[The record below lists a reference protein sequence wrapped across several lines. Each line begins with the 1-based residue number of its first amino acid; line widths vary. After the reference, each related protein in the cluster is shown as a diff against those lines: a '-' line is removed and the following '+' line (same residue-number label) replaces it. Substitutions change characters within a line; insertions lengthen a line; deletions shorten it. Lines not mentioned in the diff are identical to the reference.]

1 MSECSHQLKYTVK
14 RRENKEKEQTVFP
27 VKVSGNLHKCLRA
40 LLFLE
45 KKSKVKKENEKQ
57 TYKKRE
63 RERKRNG
70 EARGEPRGV
79 LLLICFVDLLKRIT
93 KRLSS

>member
-14 RRENKEKEQTVFP
+14 RRENKEKEQTVFL
-27 VKVSGNLHKCLRA
+27 VKISGNLHKCLRA

-45 KKSKVKKENEKQ
+45 KKSKVKKENEKK

-63 RERKRNG
+63 RERG
-70 EARGEPRGV
+70 EEKEGSTQPRGV
-79 LLLICFVDLLKRIT
+79 LLLMFRGFIKKDHKTSF
-93 KRLSS
+93 

>member
-1 MSECSHQLKYTVK
+1 MSECSHQLKYTIK
-14 RRENKEKEQTVFP
+14 RRENKEKEKTVFP

-63 RERKRNG
+63 RKREEG
-70 EARGEPRGV
+70 KWRSAQPRGV